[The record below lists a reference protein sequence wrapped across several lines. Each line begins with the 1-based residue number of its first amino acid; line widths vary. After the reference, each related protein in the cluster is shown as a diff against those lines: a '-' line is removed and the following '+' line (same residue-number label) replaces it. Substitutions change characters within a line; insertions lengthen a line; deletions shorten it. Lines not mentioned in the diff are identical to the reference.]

1 MTSYILKHSGIQQKN
16 LILKIKEE
24 KTWDFTSD
32 LRRTAGKEVP
42 IFTKGSNY
50 DVMIVAD
57 EAGEFGEYLAYRT
70 WDPRPIAG
78 TQGLKPNSWHRT
90 HEQWEQPKCRIDLEE
105 KVEDG

>member
-1 MTSYILKHSGIQQKN
+1 MGLYSR
-16 LILKIKEE
+16 
-24 KTWDFTSD
+24 

-50 DVMIVAD
+50 DVLVVAD
-57 EAGEFGEYLAYRT
+57 EDGEFGEYLAYRT

-90 HEQWEQPKCRIDLEE
+90 MNNGAQLRCK
-105 KVEDG
+105 